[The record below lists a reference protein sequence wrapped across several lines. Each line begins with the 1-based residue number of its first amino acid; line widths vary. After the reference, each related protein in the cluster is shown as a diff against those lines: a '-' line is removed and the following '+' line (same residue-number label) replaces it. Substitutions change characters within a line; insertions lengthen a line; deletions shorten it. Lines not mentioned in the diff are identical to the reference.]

1 MCGICGFWSR
11 SEKLSESVLRR
22 MNEQIRRRG
31 PDGEGFYFDG
41 GVGLAMRRL
50 AIIDLAGGDQ
60 PIYNE
65 DRTIAIVFNGE
76 IYNYKALREHL
87 REKGHRLATNS
98 DTEAIVH
105 LYEEYGLDAP
115 KHLEGMFAFALW
127 DSRKRR
133 LVLARDR
140 LGIKPLFVAE
150 TRDGVVFGSEI
161 KSLLASGVVSRDID
175 WQALDQYLAYTF
187 IPQPRS
193 IYAGIRKIPPAS
205 VVTIESDGAVRVQP
219 YWEVPDTSMSAP
231 AMSTPD
237 WVESCE
243 AALKEAVSSHLVSDV
258 PVGAFLSGGLDSG
271 VMVAMM
277 AKAMDRPVQTFTVG
291 FTAAGRSF
299 IDERKYA
306 RMLAQQYK
314 LEHREIE
321 IEPHAADILGEVVD
335 AFDEPF
341 ADDSVVP
348 SYYVSQAAAAN
359 VKVALTGLGGD
370 ELFAGYRRHLG
381 LVLGD
386 RYALLPRW
394 LRDSVIRP
402 VIERLPES
410 SQSSDVI
417 DHLKRFARGASLSGA
432 HRYQD
437 SMLALAD
444 AERRSLFAPQVRQQ
458 LDTNKTTAVM
468 VGPYTAGQHGG
479 NLTRALRTDLNV
491 YLVDDIL
498 TLTDRLSMWHSLELR
513 VPYLDHRF
521 VELMQRAP
529 EELKI
534 RGTSQKYL
542 LKKIAER
549 WLPHEMIYHRKQG
562 FEAPMGQWLRGPL
575 LPLFDEVVNESSV
588 ARLGWFD
595 FGVIKR
601 LREEHVTLKRKNSKV
616 LFSLLM
622 LMLWARRQAAV

>member
-11 SEKLSESVLRR
+11 SDKLSESVLRR

-31 PDGEGFYFDG
+31 PDGEGFYFAEN
-41 GVGLAMRRL
+41 VGLAMRRL

-65 DRTIAIVFNGE
+65 DRTLAIVFNGE

-87 REKGHRLATNS
+87 KQKGHRLATNS

-127 DSRKRR
+127 DIPRKR

-150 TRDGVVFGSEI
+150 TREGVIFGSEI
-161 KSLLASGVVSRDID
+161 KSLLASGVVSRDVD

-205 VVTIESDGAVRVQP
+205 LVTIESDGVVRVQP
-219 YWEVPDTSMSAP
+219 YWEVPDTQSMP
-231 AMSTPD
+231 AAD
-237 WVESCE
+237 WIDSCE
-243 AALKEAVSSHLVSDV
+243 AALKEAVSSHLVADV

-277 AKAMDRPVQTFTVG
+277 ARAMDRPVETFTVG
-291 FTAAGRSF
+291 FTAAGSSF

-306 RMLAQQYK
+306 RTLAERYGLK
-314 LEHREIE
+314 HKEIE
-321 IEPHAADILGEVVD
+321 IEPHAADILDEVVD

-348 SYYVSQAAAAN
+348 SYYVSQAAARN

-386 RYALLPRW
+386 RYSLLPRW
-394 LRDSVIRP
+394 VRESVIRP
-402 VIERLPES
+402 IVGRLPES

-417 DHLKRFARGASLSGA
+417 DHLKRFARGASLSAA

-458 LDTNKTTAVM
+458 INSDATTAVM

-479 NLTRALRTDLNV
+479 SLTRALRTDLNV

-529 EELKI
+529 ESLKI
-534 RGTSQKYL
+534 RGMTQKYL

-575 LPLFDEVVNESSV
+575 LPLFDEVVNEASV

-601 LREEHVTLKRKNSKV
+601 LREEHLTLKRKNSKV

-622 LMLWARRQAAV
+622 LMLWARRQAA

>member
-11 SEKLSESVLRR
+11 SDKLSESVLKG

-87 REKGHRLATNS
+87 RAKGHRLATNS

-127 DSRKRR
+127 DMTRRR

-150 TRDGVVFGSEI
+150 TREGVVFGSEI

-205 VVTIESDGAVRVQP
+205 VVTIESDGVVRVQP
-219 YWEVPDTSMSAP
+219 YWSVPDTPRDATT
-231 AMSTPD
+231 STSEWID
-237 WVESCE
+237 RCES
-243 AALKEAVSSHLVSDV
+243 ALKEAVASHLVSDV

-291 FTAAGRSF
+291 FTAAGSSF

-306 RMLAQQYK
+306 RTLAQRYG

-394 LRDSVIRP
+394 VRESVIRP
-402 VIERLPES
+402 LVARLPES

-437 SMLALAD
+437 SMQALAD
-444 AERRSLFAPQVRQQ
+444 AERRSLFAPHVRQQ
-458 LDTNKTTAVM
+458 LDTNATTAVM
-468 VGPYTAGQHGG
+468 VGPYTAGTHGG

-529 EELKI
+529 EALKI
-534 RGTSQKYL
+534 RGMTQKYL

-595 FGVIKR
+595 FGTIKR
-601 LREEHVTLKRKNSKV
+601 LRDEHLTLKRKNSKI

-622 LMLWARRQAAV
+622 LMLWARRQAAA